1 MTDDER
7 EQIERN
13 FKSIIETMNDRFEFM
28 ELKIKELQREI
39 DRLRDHVMDDPDY

>member
-1 MTDDER
+1 MTAEER

-39 DRLRDHVMDDPDY
+39 DRLRTRLGDNC